1 MTQLQT
7 VGLIG
12 VGLMGHGIALNILR
26 GGYPLC
32 FLTHPGNQ
40 PTDDLVGATAHASLA
55 ALCAHADII
64 ILCVTG
70 SAQVREIVLGENGL
84 IEHLSAD
91 KTLIDCS
98 TSQPD
103 ETRAIAAA
111 VTATGAAFLDAPMT
125 RTPKEAA
132 QGRLNLLVGGA
143 AETLDAH
150 RALLNCFAE
159 NITHVGQAPGDGH
172 AAKLL
177 HNFVSLGFA
186 ALLGE
191 AYAAAQKSGLDS
203 EALTAVLEAGGGKS
217 VALARMAPY
226 AVSGDVSALQ
236 FSIAN
241 AAKDTGYYADYA
253 ANIGASAQIA
263 RAVAG
268 LYANATDG
276 GKGGKM
282 VPELITLLAGGSHH

>member
-1 MTQLQT
+1 MRQQKT
-7 VGLIG
+7 VGLVG

-32 FLTHPGNQ
+32 FLAHAGNQ
-40 PTDDLVGATAHASLA
+40 PTDDLVGATAHTSLE
-55 ALCAHADII
+55 ALCAQADII

-70 SAQVREIVLGENGL
+70 SAQVREIVLGEGGL
-84 IEHLSAD
+84 IEHLSAG

-103 ETRAIAAA
+103 ETRAIATA
-111 VTATGAAFLDAPMT
+111 VLASGAAFLDAPMT

-132 QGRLNLLVGGA
+132 EGRLNLLVGGA
-143 AETLDAH
+143 TNTLDAH

-159 NITHVGQAPGDGH
+159 NITHVGQTPGDGH

-191 AYAAAQKSGLDS
+191 AYAAARKSGLDS

-226 AVSGDVSALQ
+226 AVGGDASSLQ

-253 ANIGASAQIA
+253 REIGASAQIA
-263 RAVAG
+263 RAVAA
-268 LYANATDG
+268 LYASASDG

-282 VPELITLLAGGSHH
+282 VPELITLLGEGTQH